1 MSERE
6 ELNVSYEFIDNGK
19 DELMLVFAK
28 PDDEDADD
36 DNAKLIYDGISK
48 AILIRNENQIINI
61 PDIPVTAREMLKR
74 LDIILVTEM
83 DGEDINDVYEA
94 KIQLGGPP
102 LTDW

>member
-61 PDIPVTAREMLKR
+61 PDIPVTVREMLKR

-94 KIQLGGPP
+94 KIQLGGSP